1 MRKTMRTYDTYLAG
15 PKSLSVS
22 EMAQLHKE
30 IILEI
35 NEDEEGQELYDEIIK
50 TAIDYVGIRA
60 SWAIMS
66 KEEKSEKN
74 PKRTECHNMLI
85 VKFDAL
91 SDYLRQRDKAAAWRE
106 ILGYEEE
113 NKYCRKRIGDF
124 ACYLAFI
131 NGLNTR

>member
-1 MRKTMRTYDTYLAG
+1 MRKTMRTYDIYLAG
-15 PKSLSVS
+15 SKSLSTS

-30 IILEI
+30 MISEI
-35 NEDEEGQELYDEIIK
+35 QEDEAAQDLYDEIIK

-60 SWAIMS
+60 SWAIMT
-66 KEEKSEKN
+66 KEEKNERN

-85 VKFDAL
+85 TKFDAL
-91 SDYLRQRDKAAAWRE
+91 AGYLREHDKAAAWRE